1 MSETCSFSGGVSV
14 LEKGWILHVEIAE
27 GLREV
32 IGKAVIERRAI
43 AADFNNLVINLGT
56 CSIKD

>member
-1 MSETCSFSGGVSV
+1 M

-43 AADFNNLVINLGT
+43 AADFNDLVINLGAS
-56 CSIKD
+56 SIQN